1 MIDSHGRLGSGAAN
15 RARCERATSRAA
27 IISANGGMRMCC
39 LISTLF
45 LLGPR
50 AAIVVWWLLQ
60 PARWA
65 AAFDTVLWPMV
76 GFLLLP
82 WMTLMF
88 VVVAPG
94 GVEGFDY
101 VWLIIGLAMDLFTWG
116 GGAFTNRDRMPT
128 ATT

>member
-1 MIDSHGRLGSGAAN
+1 
-15 RARCERATSRAA
+15 
-27 IISANGGMRMCC
+27 MCC
-39 LISTLF
+39 LITALF

-50 AAIVVWWLLQ
+50 AAIVVWWLLE

-65 AAFDTVLWPMV
+65 ASFDTFLWPIV

-94 GVEGFDY
+94 GIEGFDY
-101 VWLIIGLAMDLFTWG
+101 VWLVIGLAMDLFSWG

-128 ATT
+128 ATA

>member
-1 MIDSHGRLGSGAAN
+1 
-15 RARCERATSRAA
+15 
-27 IISANGGMRMCC
+27 MCC
-39 LISTLF
+39 LVSTLF

-50 AAIVVWWLLQ
+50 ASIVVWWLLE

-65 AAFDTVLWPMV
+65 AAFDTALWPIV

-128 ATT
+128 YG

>member
-1 MIDSHGRLGSGAAN
+1 
-15 RARCERATSRAA
+15 
-27 IISANGGMRMCC
+27 MCC
-39 LISTLF
+39 LVTALF

-50 AAIVVWWLLQ
+50 AAIVVWWLLE

-65 AAFDTVLWPMV
+65 AAFDSTLWPIV
-76 GFLLLP
+76 GFILLP

-101 VWLIIGLAMDLFTWG
+101 VWLVIGLAMDLFTWG

-128 ATT
+128 ATA